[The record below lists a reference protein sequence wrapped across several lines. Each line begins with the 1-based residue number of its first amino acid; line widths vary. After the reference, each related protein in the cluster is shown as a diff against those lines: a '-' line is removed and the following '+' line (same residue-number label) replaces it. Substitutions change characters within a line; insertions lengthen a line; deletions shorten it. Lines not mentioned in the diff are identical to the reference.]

1 MEPAGMDAD
10 VVVTANF
17 ALVEQPATIRM
28 AIKAEIPMARDTT
41 PRLNRTLFDIA
52 AIPFGVDGAP
62 VVKP

>member
-28 AIKAEIPMARDTT
+28 AIKAEIPMARDKL
-41 PRLNRTLFDIA
+41 RD
-52 AIPFGVDGAP
+52 
-62 VVKP
+62 